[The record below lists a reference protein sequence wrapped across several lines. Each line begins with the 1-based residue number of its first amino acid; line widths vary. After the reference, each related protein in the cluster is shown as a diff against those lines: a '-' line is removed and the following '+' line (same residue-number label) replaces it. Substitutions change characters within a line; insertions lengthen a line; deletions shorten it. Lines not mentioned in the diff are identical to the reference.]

1 MKVNFIKKDFVVINK
16 DEALRY
22 MGYNSKTVDKKTQN
36 FLMNQ

>member
-1 MKVNFIKKDFVVINK
+1 MKVNFIKKDLVVINK

-22 MGYNSKTVDKKTQN
+22 MGYNSKTVDIETKT